1 MILGGCPQDWVVWCS
16 GWEGAL
22 KVREDHECLRLD
34 ALLFDVFKARAEAS
48 SASAHRFERDRLA
61 LFEDG
66 AIMNLGVEVEHMH
79 PLRPPLRDDGV
90 QFILEQSKLPTV
102 DRTGAVYADY
112 NFTHAILAN
121 AR

>member
-1 MILGGCPQDWVVWCS
+1 MVRCGV
-16 GWEGAL
+16 WEGTL
-22 KVREDHECLRLD
+22 KVGEDHERLRLD
-34 ALLFDVFKARAEAS
+34 ALLLNVFKAGAEAGS
-48 SASAHRFERDRLA
+48 TAAHWFERDRLA